1 MPTRPARVRIQAMLE
16 PEVGEQLK
24 VEALRKG
31 ISVSAMAA
39 ILIKESLATYSG
51 DDKIRING
59 IMESRVRKIIELAE
73 EHKLL

>member
-1 MPTRPARVRIQAMLE
+1 MLE
-16 PEVGEQLK
+16 PEVSEQLK

-39 ILIKESLATYSG
+39 ILIKESLDTYSG
-51 DDKIRING
+51 NDKIRIDG
-59 IMESRVRKIIELAE
+59 VMERRVRKIIELAE

>member
-1 MPTRPARVRIQAMLE
+1 MLE

-24 VEALRKG
+24 IEALRKG

-39 ILIKESLATYSG
+39 ILIKESLATYSEES
-51 DDKIRING
+51 KKQEG
-59 IMESRVRKIIELAE
+59 ILETRVRKIIELAE